1 MVIVKIIGGFGN
13 QLFQYAAGRALS
25 LHLKTELKLDFSFFD
40 TEEKK
45 KVLRLNVFN
54 LPYTVA
60 EKNDYRNIKNL
71 EKPLFVKRILNKI
84 GIRIPP
90 FYKSSHIFEENIL
103 TIFDKKQQNNQNFYI
118 EGWLGDEQCFINIR
132 DLLLKEL
139 NINTILDEENNKIK
153 SQIDAT
159 NSIAIHVR
167 RGDYLKNAYFKTLP
181 IEYYIKAINEIIQK
195 IRNPHFFF
203 FSDDI
208 DWVKNNFLHI
218 ENSNFIENNN
228 KKDTQWST
236 KGDVED
242 LMLIKSCKH
251 QIIANSTYSW
261 WGAWLNNNS
270 DKLVYYPEQWFENT
284 TAQTNFESNKFI
296 PKNWNKIKF

>member
-1 MVIVKIIGGFGN
+1 
-13 QLFQYAAGRALS
+13 

-118 EGWLGDEQCFINIR
+118 EG
-132 DLLLKEL
+132 
-139 NINTILDEENNKIK
+139 
-153 SQIDAT
+153 
-159 NSIAIHVR
+159 
-167 RGDYLKNAYFKTLP
+167 
-181 IEYYIKAINEIIQK
+181 
-195 IRNPHFFF
+195 
-203 FSDDI
+203 
-208 DWVKNNFLHI
+208 
-218 ENSNFIENNN
+218 
-228 KKDTQWST
+228 
-236 KGDVED
+236 
-242 LMLIKSCKH
+242 
-251 QIIANSTYSW
+251 
-261 WGAWLNNNS
+261 
-270 DKLVYYPEQWFENT
+270 
-284 TAQTNFESNKFI
+284 
-296 PKNWNKIKF
+296 